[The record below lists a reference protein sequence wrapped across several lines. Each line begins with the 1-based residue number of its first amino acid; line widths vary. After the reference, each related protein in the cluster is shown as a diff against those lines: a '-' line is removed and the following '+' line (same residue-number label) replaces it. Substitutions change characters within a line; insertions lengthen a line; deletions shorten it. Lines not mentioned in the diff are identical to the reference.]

1 MRENVRNFVEMVAD
15 GKDVMIAANETG
27 VIEMNTYDLLHEM
40 SRILAG
46 KQFANTMKSA
56 MESFSNWVEASQALL
71 SSKKTLE
78 DMFENVKEI
87 DNSSNK
93 SCVFISITP
102 VSFDA
107 IITSLPLETIS
118 INLFTFS
125 LIIIFLLLFIV
136 YFILFYI

>member
-1 MRENVRNFVEMVAD
+1 MRENIKRFIEMVFN

-87 DNSSNK
+87 DNS
-93 SCVFISITP
+93 
-102 VSFDA
+102 
-107 IITSLPLETIS
+107 LE
-118 INLFTFS
+118 N
-125 LIIIFLLLFIV
+125 V
-136 YFILFYI
+136 CKEQ

>member
-1 MRENVRNFVEMVAD
+1 MRENVKRFIEMVSN

-27 VIEMNTYDLLHEM
+27 VIEMNTHDLLEEL

-46 KQFANTMKSA
+46 KQFANTMMSA

-87 DNSSNK
+87 DNS
-93 SCVFISITP
+93 
-102 VSFDA
+102 
-107 IITSLPLETIS
+107 LE
-118 INLFTFS
+118 N
-125 LIIIFLLLFIV
+125 V
-136 YFILFYI
+136 CKEQ

>member
-27 VIEMNTYDLLHEM
+27 VIEMNTHDLLEEL

-46 KQFANTMKSA
+46 KQFANTMMSA
-56 MESFSNWVEASQALL
+56 MESFSNWVEASQVLL

-87 DNSSNK
+87 DNS
-93 SCVFISITP
+93 
-102 VSFDA
+102 
-107 IITSLPLETIS
+107 LE
-118 INLFTFS
+118 N
-125 LIIIFLLLFIV
+125 V
-136 YFILFYI
+136 CKEQ